1 MDTFKDLAARHDALM
16 AEAPGMRIRDRAR
29 KLRVTEGELVARQ
42 LGVTARPIACKP
54 VEIYP
59 KLGSLGRILCL
70 ARNEWAVHERYG
82 QFQMV
87 EVNPK
92 VGLVLGTDID
102 LRLFFSKW
110 TRAWEVNDN
119 GRISLQFFDREGV
132 AIQKIFQTD
141 NTDLAAWQK
150 LVDEF
155 ALAPAAGRGAQAAD
169 PSPVQAAGAAVAA
182 GAGAPSAAAV
192 SVGAAAQAAGITP
205 EQAAALLAVRDAP
218 VFEPLKPAVTDHGAT
233 LDEAARLHLRN
244 RWLAMTDPHQLWP
257 MLQELK
263 LSRIT
268 ALANVGEDLCQQ
280 TDLLAIEKVLQ
291 YASEHELPIMVFAGN
306 HAAVQIHG
314 GTVKKLMRA
323 GPWFNILDPNFNLHV
338 NTDAAVSSWVVN
350 RPTDDGP
357 VTSLELYADNG
368 DIIVQFFGLRKPG
381 NPGLKAWRALMEGLC
396 AKPLHR

>member
-70 ARNEWAVHERYG
+70 TRNEWAVHERYG

-141 NTDLAAWQK
+141 DTDLAAWQK

-182 GAGAPSAAAV
+182 GRERLRRRPFRWGLP
-192 SVGAAAQAAGITP
+192 P
-205 EQAAALLAVRDAP
+205 RPLA
-218 VFEPLKPAVTDHGAT
+218 
-233 LDEAARLHLRN
+233 
-244 RWLAMTDPHQLWP
+244 
-257 MLQELK
+257 
-263 LSRIT
+263 SRRSRRQPCWRC
-268 ALANVGEDLCQQ
+268 V
-280 TDLLAIEKVLQ
+280 
-291 YASEHELPIMVFAGN
+291 
-306 HAAVQIHG
+306 
-314 GTVKKLMRA
+314 MRRY
-323 GPWFNILDPNFNLHV
+323 
-338 NTDAAVSSWVVN
+338 SSRSN
-350 RPTDDGP
+350 QR
-357 VTSLELYADNG
+357 
-368 DIIVQFFGLRKPG
+368 
-381 NPGLKAWRALMEGLC
+381 
-396 AKPLHR
+396 